1 MIALMKLT
9 SAIYCEV
16 ILIIMIS
23 HVDNV
28 SDIIKDF
35 VALGFIVEI
44 DDMFAKNMKGICAE
58 EIIEEF
64 SELEIL
70 NEKSSIRDFK
80 QLFKSVTEKLN
91 EPKSRPSWLLK
102 VENAVIYVTYTVCN
116 ELYIVIYYYSFFYL
130 VMILNNFY
138 YED

>member
-1 MIALMKLT
+1 MKLS

-23 HVDNV
+23 HVDDV

-44 DDMFAKNMKGICAE
+44 DDMFAKNMKGINAD

-64 SELEIL
+64 SELEIVVS
-70 NEKSSIRDFK
+70 E
-80 QLFKSVTEKLN
+80 
-91 EPKSRPSWLLK
+91 
-102 VENAVIYVTYTVCN
+102 
-116 ELYIVIYYYSFFYL
+116 
-130 VMILNNFY
+130 
-138 YED
+138 

>member
-1 MIALMKLT
+1 
-9 SAIYCEV
+9 
-16 ILIIMIS
+16 MIS